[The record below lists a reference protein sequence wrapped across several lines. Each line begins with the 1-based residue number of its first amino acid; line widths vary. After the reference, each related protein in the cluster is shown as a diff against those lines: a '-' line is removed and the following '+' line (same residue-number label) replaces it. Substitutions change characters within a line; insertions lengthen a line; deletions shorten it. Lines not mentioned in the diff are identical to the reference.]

1 MIVLIP
7 ENAPFSANQRAWLN
21 GFFAGLVALD
31 QSTAQSS
38 LAPASTPA
46 ASPQEPAAE
55 EDFPWH
61 DPVLSLDER
70 MKLAEGKPLKL
81 RLMAAMGQL
90 DCGQCG
96 YLCRTYA
103 EAIAQGA
110 DKELGKCVP
119 GGKATAKRLKLLIA
133 ENPIEAQSPA
143 EVEPRIAPAPV
154 PAILSPLPVRAEPSR
169 DNPVLARL
177 LRSEPLNRPGAE
189 KQTQNVVLSLA
200 GTGLDYAPGDSLGVW
215 PVNYGEEVELVL
227 AILRARGSEPVTFPD
242 GRVLS
247 ARQALLKQCNLREA
261 GEDLFRLLSR
271 YAKDDIEAT
280 RLARLA
286 EDDATETGVHD
297 VFDVLVKFRS
307 ARPPI
312 AEFVLALGALQPRL
326 YSIASSPKCHPG
338 EVHLTIAVVRYD
350 LHRSYQGVASNFFAE
365 RLRRGQRVP
374 IYVQRAHGF
383 SLPADAAAPVI
394 MVGPGT
400 GVAPFRAFLQERSA
414 SGAPGGNWLF
424 FGSQRRELDFLYR
437 GELEGYLR
445 RGVLTRLDTAFSRDQ
460 QHKIYVQQRMLE
472 NAPELWRWLS
482 KGAYFYV
489 CGDAQRMAADVD
501 RALIQIVTEQGAM
514 DSAAAKKYVGDMA
527 KSKRYSRDVY

>member
-1 MIVLIP
+1 MIALIP
-7 ENAPFSANQRAWLN
+7 ENSPFSANQRAWLN
-21 GFFAGLVALD
+21 GFFAGLMALD
-31 QSTAQSS
+31 QNSAQLGPAS
-38 LAPASTPA
+38 APAALS
-46 ASPQEPAAE
+46 QEPPAE
-55 EDFPWH
+55 DLPWH

-70 MKLAEGKPLKL
+70 MKLAEGKSLKL

-103 EAIAQGA
+103 EAIAEGA
-110 DKELGKCVP
+110 DKDLGKCVP
-119 GGKATAKRLKLLIA
+119 GGKATAKRLKLLVA
-133 ENPIEAQSPA
+133 ENPIEAKPVAS
-143 EVEPRIAPAPV
+143 PAPV
-154 PAILSPLPVRAEPSR
+154 PALLSPSPARSEPSR

-215 PVNYGEEVELVL
+215 PVNCGEEIELVL

-247 ARQALLKQCNLREA
+247 AREALLKRCNLREA

-297 VFDVLVKFRS
+297 VLDVLVKFRS

-326 YSIASSPKCHPG
+326 YSIASSLRCHPG
-338 EVHLTIAVVRYD
+338 EVHLTIAVVRYE
-350 LHRSYQGVASNFFAE
+350 LHRSYEGVASNFFAE

-383 SLPADAAAPVI
+383 SLPADPGAPII

-414 SGAPGGNWLF
+414 NGAPGKNWLF

-472 NAPELWRWLS
+472 NAPELWRWLAE
-482 KGAYFYV
+482 GAYLYV

-501 RALIQIVTEQGAM
+501 RTLAQIVAEQGAM
-514 DSAAAKKYVGDMA
+514 DAAAAKKYVDHMIKA
-527 KSKRYSRDVY
+527 KRYLRDVY